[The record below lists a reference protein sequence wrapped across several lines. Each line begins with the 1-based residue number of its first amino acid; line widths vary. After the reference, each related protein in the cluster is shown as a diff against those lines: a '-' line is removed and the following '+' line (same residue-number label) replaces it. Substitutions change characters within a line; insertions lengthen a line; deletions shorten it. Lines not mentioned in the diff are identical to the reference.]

1 VGTNRRQE
9 QSPPTSNFTTI
20 AAASLT
26 AAECTEQSISGKT
39 NENLQV
45 LFIEGPY
52 MGEPIFMDLEL
63 FMRNYI
69 PSHSLTLRYQITRPS
84 EKNVS
89 PQ

>member
-9 QSPPTSNFTTI
+9 QSPPSSSNFTTI

-45 LFIEGPY
+45 LFIEGTKHVCNFVNPVL
-52 MGEPIFMDLEL
+52 IFG
-63 FMRNYI
+63 
-69 PSHSLTLRYQITRPS
+69 
-84 EKNVS
+84 
-89 PQ
+89 